1 MKNNLSIAGS
11 EIINESKSKYN
22 NNDTPNNSLNKDEQ
36 KQKIISK
43 VYKISDDNIP
53 NINNNLS
60 KKIENHTEKNESQTK
75 KLFSLDL
82 SKIKYNDGYI
92 LTDAANS
99 NPGFGLWALKIPSSD
114 KSKDRYK
121 KDNSIN
127 TNRKSINNI
136 STINNNLLNNSSTK
150 KITITTN
157 NISMNN
163 KINDKSLS
171 LTINSKNEENKKR
184 NKLLIEQ
191 LKMKCDDLES
201 KCTNVASN
209 LDQRIYMCNNSIKLK
224 RDYEKILNENMKEI
238 KLINEKCSNISL
250 ENAKLNNVYT
260 NLNNEVNRLLNVM
273 KTDKENMEKIKNEF
287 NERLIEEEQERQRL
301 NKILK
306 DAQIKI
312 KSLEEEF
319 EEKLNDKKED
329 NNHMNFNIEIENKK
343 DSKTRKEFEDENL
356 NDVIL
361 ELELKICGL
370 KKKINH
376 QEEENE
382 KLRKIVRFK
391 EEKNSIDKYKL
402 KNMSFLL
409 KFKIENQKNDL
420 ITVSQQDSLIK
431 ELRKKI
437 HIKANKKINKSY
449 SLRKV
454 MK

>member
-1 MKNNLSIAGS
+1 
-11 EIINESKSKYN
+11 
-22 NNDTPNNSLNKDEQ
+22 
-36 KQKIISK
+36 
-43 VYKISDDNIP
+43 
-53 NINNNLS
+53 
-60 KKIENHTEKNESQTK
+60 
-75 KLFSLDL
+75 
-82 SKIKYNDGYI
+82 
-92 LTDAANS
+92 
-99 NPGFGLWALKIPSSD
+99 
-114 KSKDRYK
+114 
-121 KDNSIN
+121 
-127 TNRKSINNI
+127 
-136 STINNNLLNNSSTK
+136 
-150 KITITTN
+150 
-157 NISMNN
+157 
-163 KINDKSLS
+163 
-171 LTINSKNEENKKR
+171 
-184 NKLLIEQ
+184 
-191 LKMKCDDLES
+191 
-201 KCTNVASN
+201 
-209 LDQRIYMCNNSIKLK
+209 
-224 RDYEKILNENMKEI
+224 MKEI

-402 KNMSFLL
+402 KNMNFLL
-409 KFKIENQKNDL
+409 KFKKKKKKNDL

-437 HIKANKKINKSY
+437 HIKANNKINKSY